1 MEKLFFLTS
10 ILLQSI
16 ALIFTSAFIIYA
28 WRKREMPGSLSFML
42 WMVGILG
49 WLTINLINIIPVV
62 GNGNVGIYRF
72 ILLFQG
78 LLPGSFLLFT
88 LHFTGQKLWVR
99 SWRQLFLFVFPLIII
114 YFGWTQPF
122 TELLWDKFQVISPG
136 VETYTY
142 GWLYLFFWFYFYICL
157 FISVFVFV
165 KYMRIRGVFY
175 QDQVRFI
182 LISALLPTI
191 SVAGSIFWPSPMMIN
206 HILPISFSG
215 SGLLV
220 VFGIYKYRLFDLSM
234 ITYHTL
240 LENFRDGLIIFDQK
254 SRLIFANLAAEN
266 LLNVDSKQ
274 QIGKHVNHFVS
285 QDSVWFPVL
294 IGEQSEAI
302 ILTETGEIHYE
313 AEQIFLPIH
322 NDLWKQKLIIIRDVT
337 PAYEAEQAEKEARTI
352 AENRAMELDVLR
364 IIAEKLNR
372 LVDFDR
378 VTQDGLQE
386 IISRLGARF
395 GYIVLADKNYRPYLA
410 GSYNLPVIAE
420 AAFKKY
426 TFCPTCKVFEK
437 FMNGDYQEPVSF
449 LPCAVLDEFSISYP
463 GLISI
468 PLRLAERQIG
478 VLNLVMSPNAV
489 FSGDEIRLLQTIGD
503 QYSAAIERARLYEEA
518 ERMANLDP
526 LTELYN
532 RRYFFELAH
541 LEFER
546 ACRYK
551 HPISVIMLDID
562 LFKNVNDTYGH
573 LVGDQ
578 VLRTIADRCQTVL
591 RSSDKIGRYGG
602 EEFVIILPETPI
614 EMAEKTANR
623 IRLVVS
629 DRPILLE
636 NLKVAITV
644 SLGVASMDADCNLT
658 LEQVLDQA
666 DQALYRAKQSGRNRV
681 HLWSDPYGMNGLF
694 SKNKMDLL

>member
-1 MEKLFFLTS
+1 
-10 ILLQSI
+10 
-16 ALIFTSAFIIYA
+16 LIFTAAFIVYA
-28 WRKREMPGSLSFML
+28 WRKREMLGSLSFML
-42 WMVGILG
+42 WMVAISG
-49 WLTINLINIIPVV
+49 WLLINLINIMLIV
-62 GNGNVGIYRF
+62 GKAHVDLYRF

-88 LHFTGQKLWVR
+88 LHFTGQHRWVR
-99 SWRQLFLFVFPLIII
+99 SWRQVLLFIFPLIIV
-114 YFGWTQPF
+114 YFGWTHPF
-122 TELLWDKFQVISPG
+122 TELLWNNFQVISTG
-136 VETYTY
+136 LGTYTY
-142 GWLYLFFWFYFYICL
+142 GWLYLLFWFYFYICL
-157 FISVFVFV
+157 FSSVLIFV
-165 KYMRIRGVFY
+165 KFMRSRGVFY
-175 QDQVRFI
+175 QDQIKLI
-182 LISALLPTI
+182 LISALLPTL
-191 SVAGSIFWPSPMMIN
+191 SVAVSVFWPSPIMIN

-220 VFGIYKYRLFDLSM
+220 GFGIYKYGLFDLSM

-254 SRLIFANLAAEN
+254 FRLIFANLASEQ
-266 LLNVDSKQ
+266 LLDFDSKQ
-274 QIGKHVNHFVS
+274 QIGKHITHFVS
-285 QDSVWFPVL
+285 EVSVWFPVL
-294 IGEQSEAI
+294 MGGLSEAI

-313 AEQIFLPIH
+313 VEQVFLPIH
-322 NDLWKQKLIIIRDVT
+322 NDSWKQKLIIIRDVT

-372 LVDFDR
+372 LVDFER

-386 IISRLGARF
+386 IVSRLGARF
-395 GYIVLADKNYRPYLA
+395 GYIVLADKHLRPYLA
-410 GSYNLPVIAE
+410 GSYNLPVTAE

-426 TFCPTCKVFEK
+426 TFCPTCKNFEK

-449 LPCAVLDEFSISYP
+449 LPCAVLDKFSISYP
-463 GLISI
+463 GLLSI

-518 ERMANLDP
+518 ERMATLDA
-526 LTELYN
+526 LTELFN

-541 LEFER
+541 QEFER

-578 VLRTIADRCQTVL
+578 VLKTIAERCQSVL

-602 EEFVIILPETPI
+602 EEFVIILPETSI
-614 EMAEKTANR
+614 EMAVKTANR
-623 IRLVVS
+623 IRMIVS
-629 DRPILLE
+629 DRPILVE
-636 NLKVAITV
+636 NAKISTTV
-644 SLGVASMDADCNLT
+644 SLGVSSMNAECNLT

-681 HLWSDPYGMNGLF
+681 YMWSDPYVMNGLF
-694 SKNKMDLL
+694 SKNKTDLP